1 MKIILACSADYMA
14 IPAAMRLKAADML
27 ACVVI
32 PGTVKDRLL
41 PAFLQAGF
49 DRESVHIVYKDT
61 IEATFISLVQAHD
74 ASCVFV
80 ITFPWRIPEA
90 ALAAPINGFIN
101 FHPGLLPAYKGADP
115 IFWQLKNREQFGGI
129 TVHRMTAVLDEG
141 PVLNMQKMPVIPGE
155 TYGMHHVRLGMLAA
169 EMVLN
174 IAEMVRQ
181 QQPGT
186 AQDDS
191 IPALY
196 FKKPAR
202 SEVTINWATQS
213 AAEIEAMVN
222 AANPKYNGAIT
233 RIRHMELSILDV
245 GFADVA
251 DAPANVVPGTIV
263 YADAL
268 YGPIVACA
276 DGKFIKVNTLCM
288 TEGYIS
294 GGKFFSLGFGVGER
308 FL

>member
-32 PGTVKDRLL
+32 PGTLKDRLL
-41 PAFLQAGF
+41 PAYLQAGF

-90 ALAAPINGFIN
+90 ALAAPINGFVN

-129 TVHRMTAVLDEG
+129 TAHRMTAVLDGG
-141 PVLNMQKMPVIPGE
+141 PVLNMQKMPVITLE

-169 EMVLN
+169 
-174 IAEMVRQ
+174 
-181 QQPGT
+181 
-186 AQDDS
+186 
-191 IPALY
+191 
-196 FKKPAR
+196 
-202 SEVTINWATQS
+202 ATDS
-213 AAEIEAMVN
+213 AACL
-222 AANPKYNGAIT
+222 
-233 RIRHMELSILDV
+233 RIIIRRSRTCV
-245 GFADVA
+245 R
-251 DAPANVVPGTIV
+251 
-263 YADAL
+263 
-268 YGPIVACA
+268 
-276 DGKFIKVNTLCM
+276 
-288 TEGYIS
+288 
-294 GGKFFSLGFGVGER
+294 FG
-308 FL
+308 